1 MENYRVWLPT
11 VLGHD
16 NITSTQLNTQK
27 SPRALQT
34 QIEKFA
40 QISPYRGHPMADT
53 GTHAASNLPEAL
65 TVREQEILSCLFEG
79 LSNQEIANH
88 LYLAVT
94 TVRWYNSQIYSKLG
108 VSNREAAL
116 AVAESLGLL
125 QTGSD
130 TTADWE
136 IQTNLPLQTTT
147 FICSRASLCAI

>member
-1 MENYRVWLPT
+1 
-11 VLGHD
+11 
-16 NITSTQLNTQK
+16 
-27 SPRALQT
+27 
-34 QIEKFA
+34 
-40 QISPYRGHPMADT
+40 MADT

-147 FICSRASLCAI
+147 FIGRQRELADLTRLIAEPMSPPLLGSTCTFPSANFWLAPT